1 VGFGR
6 QQFRDAFH
14 AHYIPVGV
22 MRKKC

>member
-22 MRKKC
+22 IRKKC